1 MSVNN
6 FIPEIWSAFILER
19 YVAQNVFAA
28 LLDRK
33 YEGEATKGNTV
44 HVPGVLAPEVHDYK
58 AAGRTTSPD
67 DVTDTG
73 VDILIDQEKSIDFI
87 VDDIDNA
94 QALTDVLPLYTEA
107 AGDSLATDADKFIAD
122 LLVAQGTAMPF
133 TADPT
138 TGDAAF
144 NVFRDARKQL
154 NKLNVPDDGLR
165 VAVVNAEMEG
175 LLNGADSKL
184 TSYDTSGDTGGL
196 RNATIGQLLRFR
208 VVTSNNL
215 PETDSPQG
223 VFFHPR
229 AAAFVSQID
238 EMEGMRAQNK
248 FADRVRGLHVYG
260 GKVVK
265 PAGVAVFNPAGS

>member
-1 MSVNN
+1 MAVTN
-6 FIPEIWSAFILER
+6 FIPEVWSAYILEQ
-19 YVAQNVFAA
+19 YLATNVFAA

-44 HVPGVLAPEVHDYK
+44 HIPGVVAPTVKDYK
-58 AAGRTTSPD
+58 AAGRTTSAD
-67 DVTDTG
+67 DISDTG
-73 VDILIDQEKSIDFI
+73 VDLVIDQEKSIDFI

-94 QALTDVLPLYTEA
+94 QANHDLLPLYTEA
-107 AGDSLATDADKFIAD
+107 AGDSLSADADKFIANM
-122 LLVAQGTAMPF
+122 LVANATAMPW
-133 TADPT
+133 TSNPT
-138 TGDAAF
+138 TGDGAF
-144 NVFRDARKQL
+144 DVFRDARKQL
-154 NKLNVPDDGLR
+154 NKANVPDDGLR

-184 TSYDTSGDTGGL
+184 TSYDTSGDTAGL
-196 RNATIGQLLRFR
+196 RNATLGQLLRFR
-208 VVTSNNL
+208 VLTSNNL
-215 PETDSPQG
+215 PEMDSPQG
-223 VFFHPR
+223 VFFHLR

-265 PAGVAVFNPAGS
+265 PTGVVVFNRAGS

>member
-1 MSVNN
+1 MAVTN
-6 FIPEIWSAFILER
+6 FIPEIWSAYILER
-19 YVAQNVFAA
+19 YVATNVFAA
-28 LLDRK
+28 LVDRK

-44 HVPGVLAPEVHDYK
+44 HIPGIVAPTVKDYK
-58 AAGRTTSPD
+58 AAGRTTSAD

-73 VDILIDQEKSIDFI
+73 VDLLIDQEKSIDFI

-94 QALTDVLPLYTEA
+94 QANTSLLPLYTDA
-107 AGDSLATDADKFIAD
+107 AGDSLATDADKFIANM
-122 LLVAQGTAMPF
+122 LVQHATAMPW
-133 TADPT
+133 TANPT

-144 NVFRDARKQL
+144 NVIRDGRKL
-154 NKLNVPDDGLR
+154 MNKANVPDDDSR
-165 VAVVNAEMEG
+165 VAVVNDEMEA
-175 LLNGADSKL
+175 LLLGADSKL
-184 TSYDTSGDTGGL
+184 TAYDTSGDTAGL
-196 RNATIGQLLRFR
+196 RNATVGKLLGFR
-208 VVTSNNL
+208 VVRSNNL
-215 PETDSPQG
+215 PESDSPQA

-265 PAGVAVFNPAGS
+265 AAGVLAFNPAGS